1 MPASVSPG
9 FCHFRAS
16 RKIQMIL
23 GHFNATFLNKTNS
36 LCVALFDDFTVCD
49 HSMLHVVKSLL
60 SNEACTGETRKAG

>member
-1 MPASVSPG
+1 
-9 FCHFRAS
+9 
-16 RKIQMIL
+16 MIL